1 MPAYSPSQTT
11 AAASLP
17 LLNAIIRWIR
27 ATYQAPFQNAAPSLN
42 VRELDR
48 FRRAALLRIITFTVT
63 LVASAWTGAAIFLF
77 QAGNAAI
84 LTLGTLILAGLLSLG
99 CNARGWTTVAG
110 GIYMYGFLVAIYLYI
125 ILAPPELNTLAIA
138 LYGSVNAILFLGG
151 LAFSQQVVWPNGG
164 LVILLSSLLLL
175 LTPLYQTPERGA
187 TTTLLTLILLIDAS
201 YLLTT
206 FLCWLAGRSGRVS
219 MIKLAT
225 ILEQE
230 QQLVALKDLFII
242 GANHELRTPI
252 MTLSNN
258 LELVSRTLDRV
269 SSEER
274 QEMLERALRASRD
287 LKGML
292 SSVLEVGVTEAE
304 VKRHLHLEV
313 LSARA
318 IVQQALDT
326 FDPHEI
332 GEPWLER
339 TKLKSR
345 PITLYIPPDLVMYAD
360 GGRTRQVL
368 VNLLSNALKYSDDP
382 SPIVIT
388 AERRGATGEHMP
400 GKPLLPAGS
409 WVQINV
415 RDWGLGVPPREQ
427 PLLFMRFVRLSRDAA
442 SSIRGTGVGLYLCRM
457 LIQAMGGQIWVESTG
472 VSGSGS
478 VFSFVLPAAQ
488 DKRA

>member
-1 MPAYSPSQTT
+1 MPAYSPTQTT

-17 LLNAIIRWIR
+17 FSITRWIR
-27 ATYQAPFQNAAPSLN
+27 ATYQAPFQNAASSLS
-42 VRELDR
+42 VRDLDR
-48 FRRAALLRIITFTVT
+48 FRRAALLRIITFNLT
-63 LVASAWTGAAIFLF
+63 LVASVWMLVTVLLF
-77 QAGNAAI
+77 QAGHAAI
-84 LTLGTLILAGLLSLG
+84 LALGTLILAGLLSLG
-99 CNARGWTTVAG
+99 CTARGRVTFASG
-110 GIYMYGFLVAIYLYI
+110 LYMYGFLLAIYLYI
-125 ILAPPELNTLAIA
+125 ILAPPELSPLAIA

-151 LAFSQQVVWPNGG
+151 LAFSQRVVWPNGG
-164 LVILLSSLLLL
+164 LVIVLSSLLLL
-175 LTPLYQTPERGA
+175 LTTLYQTPAPGA
-187 TTTLLTLILLIDAS
+187 PTTLPTLMLLIDGS

-242 GANHELRTPI
+242 SANHELRTPI

-269 SSEER
+269 SPEER

-292 SSVLEVGVTEAE
+292 SNVLDVGVTEAE
-304 VKRHLHLEV
+304 LKKQLHLEA
-313 LSARA
+313 LSVRTV
-318 IVQQALDT
+318 VQQALDT
-326 FDPHEI
+326 FDPREI
-332 GEPWLER
+332 GEPWLEQ

-388 AERRGATGEHMP
+388 AERRETTGEP
-400 GKPLLPAGS
+400 VLGKPLIPGGS

-415 RDWGLGVPPREQ
+415 RDWGLGVPPQEQ

-442 SSIRGTGVGLYLCRM
+442 SATRGTGVGLYLCRM

-472 VSGSGS
+472 EPGTGS
-478 VFSFVLPAAQ
+478 VFSFALPAAQ
-488 DKRA
+488 ENTV

>member
-1 MPAYSPSQTT
+1 MPAYSPTQTT

-17 LLNAIIRWIR
+17 FSITRWIR
-27 ATYQAPFQNAAPSLN
+27 ATYQAPFQNAASSLS
-42 VRELDR
+42 VRDLDR
-48 FRRAALLRIITFTVT
+48 FRRAALLRIITFNLT
-63 LVASAWTGAAIFLF
+63 LVASVWMLVTVLLF
-77 QAGNAAI
+77 QAGNAG
-84 LTLGTLILAGLLSLG
+84 TLALGILILAGLLSLG
-99 CNARGWTTVAG
+99 CNARGWVTFAG
-110 GIYMYGFLVAIYLYI
+110 GLYMYGFLLAIYLYI
-125 ILAPPELNTLAIA
+125 ILAPPELDILAIA
-138 LYGSVNAILFLGG
+138 LYGTVNAILFLGG
-151 LAFSQQVVWPNGG
+151 LAFSQRVVWPNGG
-164 LVILLSSLLLL
+164 LVILVSSLLLFL
-175 LTPLYQTPERGA
+175 STLYQKPAPGA
-187 TTTLLTLILLIDAS
+187 TTTLPTLMLLIDGS

-242 GANHELRTPI
+242 SANHELRTPI

-269 SSEER
+269 SPEER
-274 QEMLERALRASRD
+274 QEMLERALRASQD

-292 SSVLEVGVTEAE
+292 SNVLDVGVTEAE
-304 VKRHLHLEV
+304 VKKHLHLEA
-313 LSARA
+313 LSVRTV
-318 IVQQALDT
+318 VQQALDT
-326 FDPHEI
+326 FDPREI
-332 GEPWLER
+332 GEPWLEL

-345 PITLYIPPDLVMYAD
+345 PPISVYIPPDLVIHAD

-368 VNLLSNALKYSDDP
+368 VNLLSNALKYSDA
-382 SPIVIT
+382 SAPIAISAQVL
-388 AERRGATGEHMP
+388 EATGEQVP
-400 GKPLLPAGS
+400 GKPLIPTGS

-442 SSIRGTGVGLYLCRM
+442 SSTRGTGVGLYLCRM

-472 VSGSGS
+472 VPGEGS

-488 DKRA
+488 DDTA